1 MSEEKLTAIVE
12 LPSDILQREVW
23 DLVEQ
28 LKHIEAVEISLQEPK
43 DVVANTVL
51 VLQFIITLAGT
62 AASVAG
68 GAKAVYDVA
77 KILYDFLHRTDKERV
92 GKEAKRRVV
101 IIKKGKRIELYNLS
115 IKEIEHILKDK

>member
-1 MSEEKLTAIVE
+1 MSEEKLAAVVE

-28 LKHIEAVEISLQEPK
+28 LKHIEAVEIRLQEPK
-43 DVVANTVL
+43 DIVATTVL
-51 VLQFIITLAGT
+51 VLQFITTLAGT

-68 GAKAVYDVA
+68 GTKAVYDVA
-77 KILYDFLHRTDKERV
+77 KILYDFLHRSDKERV

-101 IIKKGKRIELYNLS
+101 ILKKGKRIELYNLS
-115 IKEIEHILKDK
+115 IEEIEHILKEK